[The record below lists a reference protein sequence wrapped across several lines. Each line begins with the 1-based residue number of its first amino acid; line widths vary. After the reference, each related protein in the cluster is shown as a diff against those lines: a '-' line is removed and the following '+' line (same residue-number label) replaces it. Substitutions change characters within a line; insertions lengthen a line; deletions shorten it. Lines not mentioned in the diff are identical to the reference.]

1 VSSNNPTI
9 TFKTQEAFVQNLQ
22 SIKLQEVDILVSC
35 GVVSLFTK
43 VPLEDTLQVLSQHL
57 HKQTLNL
64 IRNVLTT
71 TYFLYD
77 GSFYDQKGGVAMGS
91 PLAPVVANLY
101 MEHFE
106 HQALSSAIKTPTRW
120 YRYVDDTFVV
130 WPHEKDELQEF
141 LKHLNNIHPNIK
153 FTMEM
158 EQNKTL
164 PFLDIMV
171 SRRPGGS
178 LGHSVHR
185 KSTHTE
191 LYLHTKSEHHLAQK
205 QAVITTL
212 VQRARTLCDNEN
224 LGREIRHI
232 KRIF

>member
-1 VSSNNPTI
+1 
-9 TFKTQEAFVQNLQ
+9 
-22 SIKLQEVDILVSC
+22 
-35 GVVSLFTK
+35 
-43 VPLEDTLQVLSQHL
+43 
-57 HKQTLNL
+57 
-64 IRNVLTT
+64 
-71 TYFLYD
+71 
-77 GSFYDQKGGVAMGS
+77 MGS

-101 MEHFE
+101 TERFE
-106 HQALSSAIKTPTRW
+106 HQALSLAIKMPTRW

-130 WPHEKDELQEF
+130 WPHGKDELQEF

-153 FTMEM
+153 FTIGM

-164 PFLDIMV
+164 PFLDVMV
-171 SRRPGGS
+171 SRRPDGS

-191 LYLHTKSEHHLAQK
+191 LYLHARSEHHLAQK

-212 VQRARTLCDNEN
+212 VRRAKTLFDNEN